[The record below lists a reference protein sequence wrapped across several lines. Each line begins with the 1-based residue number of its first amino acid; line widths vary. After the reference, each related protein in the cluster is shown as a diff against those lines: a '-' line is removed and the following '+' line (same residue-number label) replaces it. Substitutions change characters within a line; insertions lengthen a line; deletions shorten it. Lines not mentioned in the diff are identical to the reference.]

1 MDSFMHSC
9 QKILLERAA
18 AANGQQHPQDIT
30 DLPPAYTAQ
39 DTLSDSEDEDDD
51 DEDDD
56 DEDPSPITLVL
67 NTDTQVQGIG
77 NMIAAQPLADATRL
91 SALLLAAVQSLNAAK
106 TAATKPGSQT
116 PVLQV
121 NLTINCGITVT
132 GNNNVVGYKTQGVL
146 PTTTKRKSLEEFTEH
161 APEAKRVKNE

>member
-18 AANGQQHPQDIT
+18 AASGQQHPQDIT

-51 DEDDD
+51 DED
-56 DEDPSPITLVL
+56 PSPITLVL

-77 NMIAAQPLADATRL
+77 NMIATPPLADATRL

-146 PTTTKRKSLEEFTEH
+146 PTTTKRKSLEEVTEH
-161 APEAKRVKNE
+161 VPKAKRVKNE

>member
-51 DEDDD
+51 DED
-56 DEDPSPITLVL
+56 PSPITLVL
-67 NTDTQVQGIG
+67 NTDTQVHGTG
-77 NMIAAQPLADATRL
+77 NMIATPPLADATRL
-91 SALLLAAVQSLNAAK
+91 SALLLAAVQSLSAAK
-106 TAATKPGSQT
+106 TAATKPGSKT
-116 PVLQV
+116 PILQV

-146 PTTTKRKSLEEFTEH
+146 PTTTKRKSLEEVTEH

>member
-30 DLPPAYTAQ
+30 DLPPAYTAE
-39 DTLSDSEDEDDD
+39 DTLTDSEDED
-51 DEDDD
+51 EE

-67 NTDTQVQGIG
+67 NTSSQVHGTG
-77 NMIAAQPLADATRL
+77 NMIATPPLADATRL
-91 SALLLAAVQSLNAAK
+91 SALLLAAVQSLSAAK
-106 TAATKPGSQT
+106 TAATKPGSKT
-116 PVLQV
+116 PILQV

-146 PTTTKRKSLEEFTEH
+146 PITTKRKGLEEVTEH
-161 APEAKRVKNE
+161 APEAKRVKNK